1 MPRLRH
7 RGDDMWCQVRGWEWE
22 AKSRKTRDLPLVTT
36 RAIVKGVRRGEGG
49 LKLGLEI
56 RKGLMDF

>member
-1 MPRLRH
+1 
-7 RGDDMWCQVRGWEWE
+7 MWCQVRGWEWE

-49 LKLGLEI
+49 MKLGLEI